1 MAPNLWATAER
12 LRVVQAAHRRFVTLW
27 AIKEASRLFERQW
40 RRRLSERLDPEV
52 DDPRRFDWKAL
63 YRGSVLDD

>member
-1 MAPNLWATAER
+1 VTSNLWGTAER

-27 AIKEASRLFERQW
+27 AINEASRLFDRQWHERQAAM
-40 RRRLSERLDPEV
+40 LEADPS
-52 DDPRRFDWKAL
+52 DAPPGSWKAL